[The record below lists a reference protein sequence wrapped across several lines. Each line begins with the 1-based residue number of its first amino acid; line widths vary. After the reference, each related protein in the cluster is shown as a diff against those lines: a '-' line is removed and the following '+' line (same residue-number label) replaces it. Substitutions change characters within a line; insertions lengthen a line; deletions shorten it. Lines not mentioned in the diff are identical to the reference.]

1 MKQII
6 AEARKGVSE
15 SFAENSAKTEAEWL
29 KALKDCEERTLM
41 DNPGKSVGERLSD

>member
-1 MKQII
+1 VKQII

-41 DNPGKSVGERLSD
+41 DNPAKSVGERLSD